1 MTFKVARVGLLFTS
15 FESARRPFILGR
27 VRDVVVTP
35 QMKSYLRN
43 SSMNAK
49 AFASQLV
56 SGYFTAVLEKA
67 VQSQLDEI
75 MDSSAY
81 PNWIRVLLVS
91 LLS

>member
-1 MTFKVARVGLLFTS
+1 MAHVGLLFTS
-15 FESARRPFILGR
+15 FESARRPFTLGR

-35 QMKSYLRN
+35 EMKAYLRN
-43 SSMNAK
+43 SSINANT
-49 AFASQLV
+49 FASQIV

-91 LLS
+91 FLS